1 MKLLN
6 QMISQYRTRH
16 GTLPQQV
23 VVTPA
28 ALAALAVK
36 RAVMVQCQGVKVLCR
51 EIEPHEPTPSGP
63 SLGVAVRAAQLVSFD
78 LNG

>member
-1 MKLLN
+1 
-6 QMISQYRTRH
+6 
-16 GTLPQQV
+16 
-23 VVTPA
+23 
-28 ALAALAVK
+28 
-36 RAVMVQCQGVKVLCR
+36 VLCR